1 MFMSIDFCMD
11 GFLLSI
17 WLPNVFRLA
26 FGNLQFAEFD
36 EGAQNMDPRI
46 IEALSFSAVNGRR
59 FTSSLGFLDD
69 ASSPWMISLLAV
81 VLEASRCLTFYWLG
95 SLKKSLNRDKRCVL
109 FEILDPSVSV
119 VDGVLQHLA
128 EMVMNITGH
137 GRLKLLWSPYP
148 TYEDFCLSE
157 PGKVRQLRRALLL
170 MSGWI
175 HRRQY
180 TYLHSLQLG
189 CSLLPC

>member
-1 MFMSIDFCMD
+1 MFMSIDFCMA
-11 GFLLSI
+11 GFLLSR

-128 EMVMNITGH
+128 EMVMSITGH

-148 TYEDFCLSE
+148 TCEDFCLSE